1 MQKNVILFTWL
12 PFTDLLPSTRYNH
25 ILRILP
31 KLAEHA
37 SCSKDKSHLRICTYL
52 KVRLTRMAFAS
63 ERPYRR
69 TIIRA
74 SRDFVCIETHTL
86 RNVILTGTAS
96 FSACYATYHHML
108 KGSSTACWLDLRIVT
123 RTPHSSDSRATLSW
137 TRAAFQRPSFCILI
151 PRSVAPHYTCKYRVQ
166 LLHTPKALHGVAVSS
181 TPPSGQSWQST
192 QHVTQFS
199 QVQPPHTSH
208 THNTWPTDVH
218 NCLISRPL
226 RQHPFLVRPIT
237 FSGWIS
243 MSKPG
248 EDLT

>member
-181 TPPSGQSWQST
+181 TPQDNRGN
-192 QHVTQFS
+192 
-199 QVQPPHTSH
+199 PH
-208 THNTWPTDVH
+208 
-218 NCLISRPL
+218 
-226 RQHPFLVRPIT
+226 
-237 FSGWIS
+237 S
-243 MSKPG
+243 MSPNSRRYSLHTRHT
-248 EDLT
+248 LTTLGRLMSITVLSRDPYGSILSL